1 MTKKKKRKLPAKLCG
16 ANLTTGPG
24 TCGHSAG
31 WSTEHNGRGRC
42 SLHGG
47 NTPTHLAHC
56 RRVALQEAVETFGL
70 PREIEPT
77 DALLEEVHRTA
88 GIVRWLQLEV
98 QAQDAAELAVK
109 QGELL
114 RLYRVERRH
123 HVRVCQ
129 VAIAAGIAER
139 QVRVAEQHAAM
150 FAAALRGMFEDLGVA
165 DHPKLGK
172 IVRRH
177 LTLLDGGKAA

>member
-1 MTKKKKRKLPAKLCG
+1 MKKKRKRPAKLCG

-31 WSTEHNGRGRC
+31 WGTEHNGRGRC
-42 SLHGG
+42 RKHGG
-47 NTPTHLAHC
+47 NTPTHVAHC
-56 RRVALQEAVETFGL
+56 RREVLQKAVETFGL

-77 DALLEEVHRTA
+77 DALLEEVHRSA
-88 GIVRWLQLEV
+88 GIVRWLEV
-98 QAQDAAELAVK
+98 EVHAQHGAELAVK

-139 QVRVAEQHAAM
+139 HVQIAEHQAAM
-150 FAAALRGMFEDLGVA
+150 FATALRGIVEDLGVA
-165 DHPKLGK
+165 DHPNLGK
-172 IVRRH
+172 IVRHH
-177 LTLLDGGKAA
+177 LTLIDGGKAA